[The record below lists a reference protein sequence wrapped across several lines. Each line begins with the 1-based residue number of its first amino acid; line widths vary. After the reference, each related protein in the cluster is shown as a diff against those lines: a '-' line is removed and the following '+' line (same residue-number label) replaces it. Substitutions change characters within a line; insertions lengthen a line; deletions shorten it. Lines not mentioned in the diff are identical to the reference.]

1 VRAPFTATLSGA
13 TLTSEYRTLAA
24 SLARVAPTDAP
35 FDFRAY
41 DPKSIARARVHWAGR
56 MVDEYTSTAVFVALA
71 SQLMEANAPLDTTAV
86 ALRMGQDEL
95 IHAEACARIL
105 TLLGTSAARERET
118 ELTPIARHLGVSAR
132 ERALRNVLFATSI
145 SEMNSVAYFVSSL
158 ETMTDPFLRG
168 MTRQLLADEV
178 LHGSFGFHFV
188 EAHRDWL
195 DEDASMRAS
204 LGRYLRY
211 GFAVAE
217 RELTRGTDVPVVT
230 GDDDE
235 ALGLV
240 HPKDLPMIYQRTMAE
255 AVVPGLERFGIPAE
269 EAWRQRSLAA

>member
-1 VRAPFTATLSGA
+1 MRAPFSAALSGA
-13 TLTSEYRTLAA
+13 TLTTEYRTLAA
-24 SLARVAPTDAP
+24 SLARVAPSPAP
-35 FDFRAY
+35 FDYRAY
-41 DPKSIARARVHWAGR
+41 DPRSVARARAHWAGR
-56 MVDEYTSTAVFVALA
+56 MVDEYTSTAVFGALA

-105 TLLGTSAARERET
+105 TLLATSRTRERET
-118 ELTPIARHLGVSAR
+118 ELTPIARHPGVSAR
-132 ERALRNVLFATSI
+132 ERALRNVLFATSV
-145 SEMNSVAYFVSSL
+145 SEMNSVAYFVASL

-168 MTRQLLADEV
+168 VTRQLLADEV
-178 LHGSFGFHFV
+178 LHGSFGFHFL
-188 EAHRDWL
+188 EAQREWL
-195 DEDASMRAS
+195 DEDTTMRES

-217 RELTRGTDVPVVT
+217 RELTRGADVPVVP
-230 GDDDE
+230 GDDDD

-240 HPKDLPMIYQRTMAE
+240 HPKEIPVIYQRTMAE

-269 EAWRQRSLAA
+269 AAWRQRSLSP